1 MMRWRWRRRLARR
14 FSAIVED
21 AVLVADQ
28 TTSGDSI
35 DLDAVA
41 RITAEVNGTPEL
53 APAIASQLR
62 ALLSAAAQSRGS
74 EIDRLLREEGT
85 IGPP

>member
-1 MMRWRWRRRLARR
+1 MIL
-14 FSAIVED
+14 ED
-21 AVLVADQ
+21 ATLVAAQ

-53 APAIASQLR
+53 ASAIASQLR

-74 EIDRLLREEGT
+74 ETDRPLREEET
-85 IGPP
+85 IGPTVMHRIDIGGLR